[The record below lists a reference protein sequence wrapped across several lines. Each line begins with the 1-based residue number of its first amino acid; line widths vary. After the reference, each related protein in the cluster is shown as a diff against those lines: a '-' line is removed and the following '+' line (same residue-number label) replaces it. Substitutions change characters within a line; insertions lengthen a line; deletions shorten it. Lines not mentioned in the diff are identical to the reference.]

1 MTVVAIRPFPTPLL
15 LLGAIACSVTYAGE
29 FQAPTYEYRDKQTF
43 LEATG
48 ASDVSGALPSG
59 PSSAA
64 ETTVGG
70 VTFQSHPPST
80 LNFAAWTEGLPD
92 PFELALNGDEEL
104 NIVLGTPALGV
115 GFEVEQA
122 TNTHPN
128 INGSNVISDFIV
140 VLCAETFDRG
150 DACPTASVISTHRF
164 HPPLSGP
171 PDYAP
176 SFFGLWAATPIA
188 QLSIR
193 EPTAADGNEFF
204 GRVFAGSEP
213 RLSPLLDQFE
223 TDDSPQS
230 ASTLELF
237 QSQGFERQYIQPHSI
252 HNAADQDWVFH
263 NVRLDRDIRFE
274 LISSDPSFHAEVAFF
289 DVDRF
294 SDAQEPPLLVLGDC
308 GAAPAGIDEMVD
320 SLNTPRSTMFQI
332 RRCSGS
338 APVDYTLR
346 YTVIRNASFSNEQV
360 FRLSG
365 SVTTAST
372 GDPVGAFIRSN
383 NGETGF
389 SNPANGAYRMVLTK
403 NIEHLITIESPNF
416 EIQQEV
422 IGPVG
427 FLESEV
433 SLDLQVNPLGLL
445 FADGFE

>member
-1 MTVVAIRPFPTPLL
+1 MTLL
-15 LLGAIACSVTYAGE
+15 IGISFGQTHAGE
-29 FQAPTYEYRDKQTF
+29 FQALSYEYRDKQTF

-59 PSSAA
+59 PGSAT

-104 NIVLGTPALGV
+104 NIVLATPALSV

-122 TNTHPN
+122 TNSHPN
-128 INGSNVISDFIV
+128 INGGNVISDFDV

-171 PDYAP
+171 PDYTP
-176 SFFGLWAATPIA
+176 SFFGVWTGTPIA
-188 QLSIR
+188 QLSVR
-193 EPTAADGNEFF
+193 EPTPADGNEFF
-204 GRVFAGSEP
+204 GRVFAGNQP
-213 RLSPLLDQFE
+213 RANPLLDQFE
-223 TDDSPQS
+223 TDDTPQS
-230 ASTLELF
+230 ASTLVLL
-237 QSQGFERQYIQPHSI
+237 QSQGFERQYIQLHSL

-263 NVRLDRDIRFE
+263 NVILDRDIRFE
-274 LISSDPSFHAEVAFF
+274 LSSSDPSFHAEVAFF

-294 SDAQEPPLLVLGDC
+294 SDPQEAPLLVLGDC
-308 GAAPAGIDEMVD
+308 GAAPAGIDEMID
-320 SLNTPRSTMFQI
+320 SLNTPGSTMFQI
-332 RRCSGS
+332 TRCSGS

-346 YTVIRNASFSNEQV
+346 YTVILNASFSNEQV

-389 SNPANGAYRMVLTK
+389 SNPANGAYQMVLTK
-403 NIEHLITIESPNF
+403 NIEHVITIESPNF

-427 FLESEV
+427 FFESEV
-433 SLDLQVNPLGLL
+433 SLDLQVNPQGIL
-445 FADGFE
+445 FSDGFE